1 MAMAMKRTI
10 STPNLLNKIF
20 HPIRS
25 TVIPSS
31 TRFFS
36 DSSSS
41 STQMQNLNENERG
54 IDIDRTSSDS
64 LSRRRGN
71 PTLFSDVLDPF
82 TPSTSLSSLFNMM
95 DNFMDSPF
103 TNPRGGVGGGGIGL
117 RRGWDARE
125 DENCLCLKIDMPG
138 LSKEEVNVSVDQ
150 NTLSIKGEGG
160 KESDDEGSVRRY
172 SSRIDLPPKVYKLDE
187 IRAEMKNGV
196 LKVFVPKVKEE
207 ERSDVVQVNVE

>member
-1 MAMAMKRTI
+1 MAMAIRRTI
-10 STPNLLNKIF
+10 TTPNLLNKIF
-20 HPIRS
+20 HPICSPARA
-25 TVIPSS
+25 VIPSS

-36 DSSSS
+36 DSSS
-41 STQMQNLNENERG
+41 TQMQNRDENERE
-54 IDIDRTSSDS
+54 IDIDRRSSDS
-64 LSRRRGN
+64 LSRRRDTY
-71 PTLFSDVLDPF
+71 PSLFSDVFDPF
-82 TPSTSLSSLFNMM
+82 SPTRSLSSLFNMM
-95 DNFMDSPF
+95 DNFMDSPI
-103 TNPRGGVGGGGIGL
+103 TNRRGGLGSGGL

-125 DENCLCLKIDMPG
+125 DENSLCLKIDMPG

-150 NTLSIKGEGG
+150 NTLTIRGEGG
-160 KESDDEGSVRRY
+160 KETDDEESVRRY